1 MKWQQSVQK
10 EFLKIMRQP
19 TSGTKVVLVQRILNC
34 IPIEEAIKVVQEY
47 KVWKNTKEHKELSK
61 PMEIKKPLMEEEE
74 RKAKML
80 SDKRIERRKY
90 FFRKKEQKLRAMTI
104 THQHNSSPPR
114 KILHGGTA
122 NKDCSVTVCALG
134 EGAMIYRIC

>member
-47 KVWKNTKEHKELSK
+47 KVWKNTKKHKELNK
-61 PMEIKKPLMEEEE
+61 PMEIEILLTEEEE
-74 RKAKML
+74 RKVKVL
-80 SDKRIERRKY
+80 GGKKIREKKRAFQEEGLEVMINDDNTSTQHT
-90 FFRKKEQKLRAMTI
+90 FLR
-104 THQHNSSPPR
+104 
-114 KILHGGTA
+114 LHMVV
-122 NKDCSVTVCALG
+122 S
-134 EGAMIYRIC
+134 